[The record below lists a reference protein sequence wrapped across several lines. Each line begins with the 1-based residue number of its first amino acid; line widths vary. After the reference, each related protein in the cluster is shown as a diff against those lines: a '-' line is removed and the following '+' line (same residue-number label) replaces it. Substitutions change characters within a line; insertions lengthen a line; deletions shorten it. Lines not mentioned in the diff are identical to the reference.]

1 MPHCSIPLALLRTE
15 CPFDEPLQ
23 VRFRTTPIN
32 VFRKDRCM
40 HGSPVTSA
48 SANDLESIAR
58 KGGKL
63 RRMAVRIPT
72 YMADIRESPAWLPM
86 FLLARTMPARRAHWL
101 TARRSNGAI
110 DNLPTLFE
118 GVDAE
123 SATEAL
129 RRDGIFPGLMLPE
142 ATTSEIARFAIETP
156 CFGNFDRK
164 IEFRAPDHGAVERQL
179 GRTILS
185 GHHFERALDC
195 HAVRA
200 VQRDPLLSEIAR
212 CYLGAQAQLITTRIW
227 WSFPTKASEADRS
240 LASLDKYHF
249 DLDDWRM
256 LKFFFYLVDVD
267 SATGPHVYVRGSH
280 NKRRIKHQLTLLVGH
295 PADEILDFYGKD
307 SALTLTGAAGFGFVE
322 DPFGFHMGTLA
333 KDNPRLMMEVGFGVS
348 KPSRRRFHGEPVL
361 R

>member
-1 MPHCSIPLALLRTE
+1 
-15 CPFDEPLQ
+15 
-23 VRFRTTPIN
+23 
-32 VFRKDRCM
+32 M
-40 HGSPVTSA
+40 HSSSVTSA
-48 SANDLESIAR
+48 SDIEAVAR

-72 YMADIRESPAWLPM
+72 YMADIRENPAWLLM
-86 FLLARTMPARRAHWL
+86 FLLARTIPGRRAHWL
-101 TARRSNGAI
+101 TARPSNGAI
-110 DNLPTLFE
+110 EGLPTIFAD
-118 GVDAE
+118 VDVEDAV
-123 SATEAL
+123 EAL
-129 RRDGIFPGLMLPE
+129 KRDGVFPSLVLP
-142 ATTSEIARFAIETP
+142 APVTAEIAAFASDTP

-164 IEFRAPDHGAVERQL
+164 IEFHAPDHRATEERL
-179 GRTILS
+179 GRAILS

-195 HAVRA
+195 PAVRV

-212 CYLGAQAQLITTRIW
+212 RYLGAQARLITTRTW

-267 SATGPHVYVRGSH
+267 GGTGPHVYVRGSH
-280 NKRRIKHQLTLLVGH
+280 NKRRMKHQLTLLVGH
-295 PADEILDFYGKD
+295 PAAEIHDFYGKD
-307 SALTLTGAAGFGFVE
+307 SPLTLTGRAGHGFVE
-322 DPFGFHMGTLA
+322 DPFGFHMGTVA
-333 KDNPRLMMEVGFGVS
+333 TEKPRLMMEVGFGVS